1 MSGKKMLSISLI
13 LGFIATIIIGVM
25 AIYTDNL
32 VPGIY
37 GDKIYDPL
45 HYGFIFIIN
54 SLFIFLFL
62 VMFNSLKSEKGREV
76 QKQSGISMAI
86 RILIIAFVWFCL
98 VILSGTYGQFTGT
111 RMTLLHLVVFLL
123 SLVFSS
129 VKIWRWKR

>member
-1 MSGKKMLSISLI
+1 
-13 LGFIATIIIGVM
+13 M